1 MILSQK
7 PYNENEYVKLGTY
20 NFEIV
25 KDNTHFGTIL
35 INKNELWPETEKRI
49 TYANRKYYALL
60 PLLNSQ
66 SVLREEK
73 IKICKT
79 IIRPVAT
86 YRAKSWT
93 MNKDIYICERE
104 VLRWMLGGIKTN

>member
-1 MILSQK
+1 M
-7 PYNENEYVKLGTY
+7 KLGTY

-25 KDNTHFGTIL
+25 KDYTYFGTIL
-35 INKNELWPETEKRI
+35 MNKNELRSETEKRI
-49 TYANRKYYALL
+49 MKANRKYYALL
-60 PLLNSQ
+60 PLLQSQ

-93 MNKDIYICERE
+93 MNKDIYTCDRE
-104 VLRWMLGGIKTN
+104 SFKMNVFFFCGAAIQRGSWPPHS